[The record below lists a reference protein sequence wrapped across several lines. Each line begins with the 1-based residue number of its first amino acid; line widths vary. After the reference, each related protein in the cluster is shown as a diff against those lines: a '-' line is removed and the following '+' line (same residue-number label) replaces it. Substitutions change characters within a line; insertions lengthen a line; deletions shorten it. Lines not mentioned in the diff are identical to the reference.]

1 MPGATQ
7 EGSDTSG
14 RLLLVSN
21 RLPITIKPTPD
32 GEFQLKGSSGGL
44 VTGLSGL
51 SKSTKFQWYGWPGLE
66 IPEEDIPRLNA
77 QLKEE
82 HGAIPVYLDDE
93 LADRHYNGFASMCAF
108 IRTFGK
114 QRLLVHRL
122 HPLATLPLP
131 PWRNHLRRV
140 RLVRLPPS

>member
-7 EGSDTSG
+7 DGSDTSG

-93 LADRHYNGFASMCAF
+93 LADRHYNGFASMCASSELSSTMLTV
-108 IRTFGK
+108 R
-114 QRLLVHRL
+114 RL
-122 HPLATLPLP
+122 HPLAPLPLP
-131 PWRNHLRRV
+131 SRRNHLRRV